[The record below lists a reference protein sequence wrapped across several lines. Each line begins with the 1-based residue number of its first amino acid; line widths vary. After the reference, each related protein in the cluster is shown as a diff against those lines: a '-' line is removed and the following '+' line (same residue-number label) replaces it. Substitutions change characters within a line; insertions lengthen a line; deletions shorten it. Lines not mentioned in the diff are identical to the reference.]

1 MVTLLTWICLHS
13 KSLHSKLKE
22 SLMKTV
28 LRLPTF
34 SSLPLPLNLQLCK
47 VDLKL
52 KILCVAMK
60 LKNKIYVIKD
70 VKLKLMT

>member
-1 MVTLLTWICLHS
+1 
-13 KSLHSKLKE
+13 
-22 SLMKTV
+22 MKTV

-60 LKNKIYVIKD
+60 FKNKIYMIKD
-70 VKLKLMT
+70 NVKLKLMT